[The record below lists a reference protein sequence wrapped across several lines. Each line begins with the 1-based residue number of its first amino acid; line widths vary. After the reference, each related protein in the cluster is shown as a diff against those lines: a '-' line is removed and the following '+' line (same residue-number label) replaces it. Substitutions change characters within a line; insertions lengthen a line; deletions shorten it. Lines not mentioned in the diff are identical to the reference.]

1 MFVCDKQV
9 RYLKTYICLDRYV
22 IYILIVMQLAVLQ
35 MVSQLFLAY
44 ICMTDICP
52 ALLSPHKLLNSY
64 R

>member
-9 RYLKTYICLDRYV
+9 RYLETYVRVQIDMYV
-22 IYILIVMQLAVLQ
+22 HSYAVSYFQKQ

-44 ICMTDICP
+44 ICITDICP
-52 ALLSPHKLLNSY
+52 ALLTPLKLLNSH